1 MSSEAEMLSADFR
14 VAQVRAVREL
24 LAGRSDDDMIRV
36 ADVLEVLSNPT
47 HEFAVDL
54 MAPGP
59 RELLDL
65 VRRAIDQ
72 RLAGQLT
79 SDQALMTIQGLTQT
93 SAPDP
98 AQTPPTDGDQVT

>member
-1 MSSEAEMLSADFR
+1 MSSTAEEHSADFR
-14 VAQVRAVREL
+14 LAQVRAIREL

-36 ADVLEVLSNPT
+36 GDVHEALSNPT

-54 MAPGP
+54 MTPGP

-65 VRRAIDQ
+65 VRRTIEQ
-72 RLAGQLT
+72 RMAGELT
-79 SDQALMTIQGLTQT
+79 NAQALMTIQGLTQV
-93 SAPDP
+93 SAPAS